1 MSLNHK
7 IPRQYA
13 NRDEE
18 QIHIESEA
26 SRIAKEQV
34 SSGVWNL
41 QIVILAYTISIATM
55 IMAFRGVRIEIIAIC
70 AIVGLSVIWV
80 WGRLRYKRLYKRLYQ
95 NEIRHLQ
102 ELANTDVF
110 ITSEEMNNPV
120 VEKTKVPHLVKSPLT
135 LRQMEI
141 LSLIAEGNSNKQ
153 VGFRLNI
160 SEHTIK
166 NQLGYIFRKL
176 DVENRTQAVLVSIQ
190 NGWIQS
196 EVDEYNLPYV
206 VRTSG
211 RTVYETKID

>member
-7 IPRQYA
+7 IPDQNT

-18 QIHIESEA
+18 QLRLESEA
-26 SRIAKEQV
+26 DQIAKEQV
-34 SSGVWNL
+34 SSGIWNL
-41 QIVILAYTISIATM
+41 QIVIFAYTISIATM

-80 WGRLRYKRLYKRLYQ
+80 WGRLRYKKLYKRLYQ

-102 ELANTDVF
+102 ELANTNGF
-110 ITSEEMNNPV
+110 ITSEFINNPV
-120 VEKTKVPHLVKSPLT
+120 AEKTKVPCLVKSPLT

-166 NQLGYIFRKL
+166 NQLGRIFRKL

-196 EVDEYNLPYV
+196 EIDEYNLLSV

-211 RTVYETKID
+211 RTEYETEID

>member
-7 IPRQYA
+7 IPDQ
-13 NRDEE
+13 NVDRDEE
-18 QIHIESEA
+18 QLHIESEA
-26 SRIAKEQV
+26 ARIAKEQV

-41 QIVILAYTISIATM
+41 QLVIFAYTISIATM
-55 IMAFRGVRIEIIAIC
+55 VMAFRGVRIEIIAIC
-70 AIVGLSVIWV
+70 AIVELSVIWV

-102 ELANTDVF
+102 ELANTDGF
-110 ITSEEMNNPV
+110 ITSEVMNNPV
-120 VEKTKVPHLVKSPLT
+120 AEKTKVPRLVKSPLT